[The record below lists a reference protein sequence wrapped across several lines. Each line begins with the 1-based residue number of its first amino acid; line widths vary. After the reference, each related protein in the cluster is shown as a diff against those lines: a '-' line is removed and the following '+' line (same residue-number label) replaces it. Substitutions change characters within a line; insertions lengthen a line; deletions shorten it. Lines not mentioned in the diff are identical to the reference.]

1 MVYLVITVKSGRG
14 TTDPPPGEY
23 VYPQG
28 STVTVKAIPDVGYVF
43 DEFFL
48 RNTARG
54 TYYTGENPCTIEI
67 PTGVSE
73 TLTVYCEA
81 YFKEAPPSPDVKL
94 AGYRWE
100 IESGTFPYRPEDTRQ
115 AYRLYL
121 TVRNEGGPGHYSV
134 KVYLRNAPEYVWWG
148 ATEPELMWGS
158 GVRPIEG
165 GSEQTISAVLPEP
178 KGSEY
183 YETKLTTV
191 ETGVERLYRLEFPA
205 PTKPPEE
212 KPAEEVKPSLL
223 WILPFLVA
231 PLFLAWLE
239 RRR

>member
-1 MVYLVITVKSGRG
+1 MVYLVITVESGRG

-23 VYPQG
+23 VHPQG
-28 STVTVKAIPDVGYVF
+28 ATVTVKAIPDVGYVF

-48 RNTARG
+48 KNTARG
-54 TYYTGENPCTIEI
+54 TYYTKENPCTIEI

-73 TLTVYCEA
+73 TLTVYCET

-100 IESGTFPYRPEDTRQ
+100 VEPGATFPYKPEDIRQ
-115 AYRLYL
+115 GYRLYL

-158 GVRPIEG
+158 GVRPIDG

-178 KGSEY
+178 KGLEY
-183 YETKLTTV
+183 YETKVTTV
-191 ETGVERLYRLEFPA
+191 ETGVERLYRLEFPV

-212 KPAEEVKPSLL
+212 KPAGASPL
-223 WILPFLVA
+223 WILPVLAA